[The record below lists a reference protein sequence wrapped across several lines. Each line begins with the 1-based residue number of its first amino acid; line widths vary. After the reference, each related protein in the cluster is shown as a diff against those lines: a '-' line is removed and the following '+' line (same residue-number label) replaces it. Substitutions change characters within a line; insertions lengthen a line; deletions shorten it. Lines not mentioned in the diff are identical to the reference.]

1 MRVVYT
7 KHATVKFRDLTNLG
21 ITVRKSQIANTIQK
35 PKYVSRDNGNTIS
48 ASEFD
53 EEHNL
58 RVVHKTENRD
68 IIIITFYIYRKGR
81 YAEY

>member
-1 MRVVYT
+1 MLTPPEPARIEQGVAQYSQQ
-7 KHATVKFRDLTNLG
+7 KFLP
-21 ITVRKSQIANTIQK
+21 TIQK
-35 PKYVSRDNGNTIS
+35 PKYVSRDNGNSIA
-48 ASEFD
+48 ASGFD

-81 YAEY
+81 YGEY